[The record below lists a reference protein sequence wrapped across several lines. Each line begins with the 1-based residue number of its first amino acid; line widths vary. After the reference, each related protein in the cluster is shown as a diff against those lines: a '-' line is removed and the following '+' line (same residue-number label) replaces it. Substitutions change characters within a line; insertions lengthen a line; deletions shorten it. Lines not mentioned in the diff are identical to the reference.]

1 MRYPEKNSR
10 GETIL
15 KAFLKGPMTIY
26 QGEEAHGAFVTSRLP
41 AGIDHAK
48 MVELYCDLVERGCLI
63 RDGIKYRLSLK
74 AQFHL
79 EDLMRAPEEPRSIVP
94 PRVRNFFAKPLFV
107 GYSPLFPWRLAL

>member
-1 MRYPEKNSR
+1 MRFPEINSR

-15 KAFLKGPMTIY
+15 KTFLKGSMTIY
-26 QGEEAHGAFVTSRLP
+26 QGAEAHGEFATARLP
-41 AGIDHAK
+41 DGIDHAK

-63 RDGIKYRLSLK
+63 REGIKYRLSLK

-79 EDLMRAPEEPRSIVP
+79 EDRARAPEEPRSLVP